1 VDANPTRSR
10 AASSTPGRRRG
21 PAPAGSRRP
30 WTRAALLATIPLFP
44 VAAGAAPAAQPAAPA
59 APAAAPSSAAD
70 AARLAAQT
78 AQQLTVIDEE
88 VHEAQ
93 IQVADEQK
101 TAADTHARAAAAQAA
116 VDAYGP
122 QLRAIAQA
130 GLTDGGHSRVA
141 AFLTSGSAT
150 DLVQQMTTLDMIAS
164 HTESVIAQV
173 GIAQQAAQ
181 KAKADADAAAAKAQ
195 ASLAALQQQEKTL
208 QDQVASYKTT
218 YGRLSA
224 GERAAVTA
232 AVSGPTLTA
241 STSQAV
247 AAAPSEQIA
256 TVIKTALAQQGKPY
270 VYGASG
276 PDGFDCSGL
285 TSYAYAAI
293 GVALP
298 HSSKA
303 QSQMGVQISR
313 QDLQPG
319 DIVYFYTP
327 VSHVAIYIGNGMMV
341 EARTFGQPVSV
352 TSVDRSGYRG
362 AVRILH

>member
-1 VDANPTRSR
+1 VSAIPTRSR
-10 AASSTPGRRRG
+10 AASSTPGHRG
-21 PAPAGSRRP
+21 SPSRRP
-30 WTRAALLATIPLFP
+30 WTRAALLAALAAGALPLFP
-44 VAAGAAPAAQPAAPA
+44 VPAGAAPAAPP
-59 APAAAPSSAAD
+59 PPPGTAAD

-78 AQQLTVIDEE
+78 AQQLTGIDEQ
-88 VHEAQ
+88 VHQAE
-93 IQVADEQK
+93 IQVAAEQRA
-101 TAADTHARAAAAQAA
+101 AADAHARAAAAQAA
-116 VDAYGP
+116 VDAYAP

-181 KAKADADAAAAKAQ
+181 KAKAEADATAARAQ
-195 ASLAALQQQEKTL
+195 ASLAELQQQEGTL
-208 QDQVASYKTT
+208 KDQVASYQAT
-218 YGRLSA
+218 YARLSA

-232 AVSGPTLTA
+232 AVSGPTLSA
-241 STSQAV
+241 STSQV
-247 AAAPSEQIA
+247 TAAAPSEKIA
-256 TVIKTALAQQGKPY
+256 VVLKTALAQQGKPY

-298 HSSKA
+298 HSSRA
-303 QSQMGVQISR
+303 QSQMGVQIAR
-313 QDLQPG
+313 KDLQPG

-327 VSHVAIYIGNGMMV
+327 VSHVGIYLGNGMMV